1 MGFGCCLDKIKGVY
15 SRERAPFCH
24 ILNLL
29 MDKQTV
35 SKSRLNRYSKKK
47 EKIEKYFKVMSLM
60 FLGES
65 CRE

>member
-1 MGFGCCLDKIKGVY
+1 
-15 SRERAPFCH
+15 
-24 ILNLL
+24 

-47 EKIEKYFKVMSLM
+47 EKIEKYFRGMSLM

-65 CRE
+65 CRELGVDNIVGC